1 MDCSLFLISES
12 LASEFRASE
21 LSQGQ
26 GITALGELDLFE
38 CAHTQEDCLAPHA
51 RSDACRHPAELNLS
65 EGQPID
71 RGGKNRYHTGGSVHS
86 GSGAVIK
93 AKIFGQACWH
103 CDISSAG
110 IQQEGDGFAVNSAC

>member
-1 MDCSLFLISES
+1 MGCSLFLISDC
-12 LASEFRASE
+12 LASEFRTFG

-26 GITALGELDLFE
+26 GITALGELDLFQ
-38 CAHTQEDCLAPHA
+38 CAHAKEDRLAPHA
-51 RSDACRHPAELNLS
+51 RCDACRHPAEFNLS
-65 EGQPID
+65 EGQSID

-86 GSGAVIK
+86 GSGAVIQ

-110 IQQEGDGFAVNSAC
+110 VQQEGDGSAVNSAC